1 MTNSRPGFPRVSFR
15 IRRVYFDAIVRGEK
29 NIEVR
34 RMSPYW
40 TRAVG
45 RLRDDDMG
53 RCGVAVFVCG
63 HDVYECWIQGVRVEE
78 SARDALGREPN
89 EQGRLDLGDGPV
101 FAFELGPEVHPT

>member
-1 MTNSRPGFPRVSFR
+1 MTNNRPGFPRVSFR

-29 NIEVR
+29 NVEVR

-63 HDVYECWIQGVRVEE
+63 HEVHERWIAGVQLYRDAEE
-78 SARDALGREPN
+78 ALGREPS
-89 EQGRLDLGDGPV
+89 EQGRADLGDGYV
-101 FAFELGPEVHPT
+101 FAFELGAAI

>member
-29 NIEVR
+29 NVEVR

-63 HDVYECWIQGVRVEE
+63 HDVHERWIEGVSVQA
-78 SARDALGREPN
+78 SARDALGREPS
-89 EQGRLDLGDGPV
+89 EQGRLDLGDGYV
-101 FAFELGPEVHPT
+101 FAFELGASI

>member
-1 MTNSRPGFPRVSFR
+1 MTNTMPGFPRVSFR
-15 IRRVYFDAIVRGEK
+15 IRRVYFDAIRNGEK
-29 NIEVR
+29 NVEVR

-63 HDVYECWIQGVRVEE
+63 HDVYECWIQGVQLYS
-78 SARDALGREPN
+78 SAAEALGREPSD
-89 EQGRLDLGDGPV
+89 QGRADLGDGYV
-101 FAFELGPEVHPT
+101 F